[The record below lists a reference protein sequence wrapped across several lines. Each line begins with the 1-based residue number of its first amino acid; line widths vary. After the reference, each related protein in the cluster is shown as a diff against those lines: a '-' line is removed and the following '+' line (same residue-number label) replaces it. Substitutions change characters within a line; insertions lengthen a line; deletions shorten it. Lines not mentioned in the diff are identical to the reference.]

1 MPVVLEAPLLVD
13 DAEPLQRKLWTRE
26 ECELLAESGVD
37 LEKYELIDGELICKV
52 PKNYAHMLA
61 LGLLARWL
69 NQIFAGVLQVLQE
82 ASIHLTPKDTRYSD
96 PEPDLIVLKRPF
108 PQIGAKADPDD
119 ILLVIEVSVTTL
131 AMDTKHKAALYARA
145 GIPDY
150 WVLDVQG
157 RRFLVHRD
165 PAGGA
170 YRSIV
175 AFSENEPVSPL
186 AAPEASIRAAD
197 VL

>member
-37 LEKYELIDGELICKV
+37 LENYELIDGELICKV
-52 PKNYAHMLA
+52 PKNHAHMFA
-61 LGLLARWL
+61 VMLLYNWL
-69 NQIFAGVLQVLQE
+69 NRICGEGRVIQE
-82 ASIHLTPKDTRYSD
+82 ASIHLAPKDTRYSD
-96 PEPDLIVLKRPF
+96 PEPDLIVLRRPF
-108 PQIGAKADPDD
+108 SEIPTKADPDD

-197 VL
+197 LL